1 MTPPCN
7 IRARPVLTVKFLE
20 SLLPFV
26 PAPFPAPFLTGSS
39 VAILPVLSLIIC
51 TLIKPMCENVRDLFV
66 EMKDVL
72 QRFRDFYCLS
82 LSLQLEYMYTK
93 IGSVCVKVY
102 TVRMTRKSSLLG
114 LDEISQK
121 CPREKKDDALRR
133 VGTVEYKT
141 FRVP

>member
-1 MTPPCN
+1 MFCKGLGTF
-7 IRARPVLTVKFLE
+7 IV
-20 SLLPFV
+20 
-26 PAPFPAPFLTGSS
+26 
-39 VAILPVLSLIIC
+39 
-51 TLIKPMCENVRDLFV
+51 
-66 EMKDVL
+66 
-72 QRFRDFYCLS
+72 S